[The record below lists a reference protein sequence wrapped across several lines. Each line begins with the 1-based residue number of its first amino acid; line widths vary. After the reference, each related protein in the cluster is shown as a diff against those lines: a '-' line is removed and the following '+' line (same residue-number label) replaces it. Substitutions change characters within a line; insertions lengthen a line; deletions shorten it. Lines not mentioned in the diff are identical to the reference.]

1 MTTLDD
7 VFSEGGLFAQALP
20 GYRPRAQQVEMARA
34 VEQAIRSK
42 KPLIAEAGTGTG
54 KTYAYLVPALLSG
67 GKVIVSTGTKTLQD
81 QLFHRDLP
89 KVRAALK
96 VPVTIALLKG
106 RANYVCRYHLE
117 RAVADGRFGSKEQ
130 VAQLHDIVRFA
141 AVSADGD
148 KSACSKVP
156 ESSPVWQHAVSTRD
170 NCLGTDCPNYQDC
183 FVMQA
188 RRQALDA
195 DVVVVN
201 HHLFFA
207 DVWLKDE
214 GAGELLPRCN
224 TVIFDEAH
232 QLPEV
237 ASLFFGETVA
247 SGALLELARDSRA
260 EALSAAKDF
269 VHLPAAALALDK
281 AVRDLRL
288 VFGQEPLRL
297 PQHALAGRLDFIE
310 ALAELETALDEL
322 ADRLADQSERSE
334 GLDACRRRAQEQ
346 LGVLRRW
353 REGLSAPPVTAPN
366 APAAKPAGTAD
377 LLSAASKPAGSA
389 ANKLAASTAN
399 KLAVDSKDGEGAD
412 KKPQPIDA
420 VYWLEVGPMGFQL
433 NATPLDIARLFARQ
447 MNQERAW
454 IFTSATLAM
463 NGNFKHYAH
472 EMGLWDAEQSAWES
486 PFAYKKQA
494 VLYVPQGL
502 PDPNSRDYTPAVV
515 EAALPLLELSEG
527 RAFLL
532 FTSLRA
538 MREAYDILQARL
550 PAMGLKYPLLLQGE
564 GTRTELL
571 ERFRTLPNAILVAS
585 QTFWE
590 GIDVKGEQLQL
601 VVIDKL
607 PFAPPDDPV
616 LSARVDKIN
625 KAGRNAFIEYQ
636 LPRAAIT
643 LKQGAGRLIRDEQDR
658 GVLMI
663 ADPRLVEKPYG
674 KQIWQALPPMTRTR
688 ELSVV
693 QRFFAHIRNGQTP
706 IPAQEG

>member
-7 VFSEGGLFAQALP
+7 VFREGGLFSQAMP
-20 GYRPRAQQVEMARA
+20 GYRPRRQQVEMAEAVARA
-34 VEQAIRSK
+34 IEAK

-117 RAVADGRFGSKEQ
+117 QALSDGRFARKED
-130 VAQLHDIVRFA
+130 VAQLQQIVRFA
-141 AVSADGD
+141 AVSRDGD
-148 KSACSKVP
+148 KSGCAKVP

-170 NCLGTDCPNYQDC
+170 NCLGADCPNHQDC
-183 FVMQA
+183 FVLQA
-188 RRQALDA
+188 RREALEA

-260 EALSAAKDF
+260 EALSAARDF
-269 VHLPAAALALDK
+269 VHLPAAAQALDK

-288 VFGQEPLRL
+288 VFGQETVRL
-297 PQHALAGRLDFIE
+297 PQHALAERLDFIE
-310 ALAELETALDEL
+310 ALATL
-322 ADRLADQSERSE
+322 ADALGKLADLLADQAERSE

-346 LGVLRRW
+346 LAVLQRW
-353 REGLSAPPVTAPN
+353 QAGFVPVPLKEADAPVQPVAALPSPAAEQGASESA
-366 APAAKPAGTAD
+366 AAKPAN
-377 LLSAASKPAGSA
+377 AGKQA
-389 ANKLAASTAN
+389 LN
-399 KLAVDSKDGEGAD
+399 
-412 KKPQPIDA
+412 QIDA
-420 VYWLEVGPMGFQL
+420 VFWLEVSAHGFSL

-447 MNQERAW
+447 LNQERAW

-463 NGNFKHYAH
+463 NGNFKHYTH
-472 EMGLWDAEQSAWES
+472 EMGLWEAEQAAWES
-486 PFAYKKQA
+486 PFNYKQQA
-494 VLYVPQGL
+494 VFYVPQGL
-502 PDPNSRDYTPAVV
+502 PDPNSRDYTSAVV
-515 EAALPLLELSEG
+515 EAALPLLKLSEG
-527 RAFLL
+527 HAFLL

-538 MREAYDILQARL
+538 MREAHELLKARL
-550 PAMGLKYPLLLQGE
+550 PAMGLDYPLLLQGE

-571 ERFRTLPNAILVAS
+571 DRFRSQPHAILVAS

-590 GIDVKGEQLQL
+590 GIDVKGEQLRL
-601 VVIDKL
+601 VVIYKL

-616 LSARVDKIN
+616 LAARIDKIN
-625 KAGRNAFIEYQ
+625 KAGRNAFMEYQ

-643 LKQGAGRLIRDEQDR
+643 LKQGAGRLIRDEQDH

-663 ADPRLVEKPYG
+663 ADPRLIDKPYG
-674 KQIWQALPPMTRTR
+674 KQIWQALPAMTRTR
-688 ELSVV
+688 ELRVV
-693 QRFFAHIRNGQTP
+693 ERFFAHIKAKAATP
-706 IPAQEG
+706 LA

>member
-1 MTTLDD
+1 VTTLDD
-7 VFSEGGLFAQALP
+7 VFREGGLFSQALP
-20 GYRPRAQQVEMARA
+20 GYRPRQQQVDMAEAVARA
-34 VEQAIRSK
+34 IANK
-42 KPLIAEAGTGTG
+42 TPLIAEAGTGTG

-117 RAVADGRFGSKEQ
+117 QALSDGRFARKED
-130 VAQLHDIVRFA
+130 VAQLHQIVRFA
-141 AVSADGD
+141 ATSRDGD
-148 KSACSKVP
+148 KSGCAAVP

-170 NCLGTDCPNYQDC
+170 NCLGSDCPNHQDC
-183 FVMQA
+183 FVLQA
-188 RRQALDA
+188 RREALDA

-260 EALSAAKDF
+260 EALTAAKDF
-269 VHLPAAALALDK
+269 VHLPAAAQALDK

-288 VFGQEPLRL
+288 VFGQETLRL
-297 PQHALAGRLDFIE
+297 PQHALAERLPFGE
-310 ALAELETALDEL
+310 ALGVLDDKLTEL
-322 ADRLADQSERSE
+322 ADRLADQAERSE

-346 LGVLRRW
+346 LAVLKRW
-353 REGLSAPPVTAPN
+353 RAGLSLPPVSAPNAVAGVSAVESDGAGVQAKPATNDQKGLSAV
-366 APAAKPAGTAD
+366 
-377 LLSAASKPAGSA
+377 
-389 ANKLAASTAN
+389 
-399 KLAVDSKDGEGAD
+399 
-412 KKPQPIDA
+412 DA
-420 VYWLEVGPMGFQL
+420 VFWLEVSPHGFQL

-447 MNQERAW
+447 LNQERAW
-454 IFTSATLAM
+454 VFTSATLAV
-463 NGNFKHYAH
+463 NGNFKHYTH
-472 EMGLWDAEQSAWES
+472 EMGLWEAEQAAWES
-486 PFAYKKQA
+486 PFQYKKQA

-502 PDPNSRDYTPAVV
+502 PDPNSRDYTAAVV
-515 EAALPLLELSEG
+515 EATLPLLKLSEG
-527 RAFLL
+527 HAFLL

-538 MREAYDILQARL
+538 MREAHDLLTARL

-571 ERFRTLPNAILVAS
+571 DRFRAQPNAILVAS

-590 GIDVKGEQLQL
+590 GIDVKGEQLRL

-607 PFAPPDDPV
+607 PFAAPDDPV
-616 LSARVDKIN
+616 LAARIDKIN
-625 KAGRNAFIEYQ
+625 KAGRNAFMEYQ

-643 LKQGAGRLIRDEQDR
+643 LKQGAGRLIRDESDR

-663 ADPRLVEKPYG
+663 ADPRLVDKPYG
-674 KQIWQALPPMTRTR
+674 KQIYEALPRMTRTR
-688 ELSVV
+688 ELGVV
-693 QRFFAHIRNGQTP
+693 ERFFAHIKTP
-706 IPAQEG
+706 AA

>member
-1 MTTLDD
+1 M
-7 VFSEGGLFAQALP
+7 AQAVE
-20 GYRPRAQQVEMARA
+20 RAIKE
-34 VEQAIRSK
+34 K

-89 KVRAALK
+89 KVRAVLK
-96 VPVTIALLKG
+96 VPVTTALLKG
-106 RANYVCRYHLE
+106 RANYVCTYHLQ
-117 RAVADGRFGSKEQ
+117 RALADGRFARKEDVTHLQ
-130 VAQLHDIVRFA
+130 AIARFA
-141 AVSADGD
+141 ATTKDGD
-148 KSACSKVP
+148 KSGCNTVP
-156 ESSPVWQHAVSTRD
+156 ESSPAWQHAISTRD
-170 NCLGTDCPNYQDC
+170 NCLGSDCPNFQDC

-260 EALSAAKDF
+260 EALAAAKDF

-281 AVRDLRL
+281 STRDLRL
-288 VFGQEPLRL
+288 VFGPESNLRA
-297 PQHALAGRLDFIE
+297 PQHQ
-310 ALAELETALDEL
+310 LAENLELHAALFDLEEKLTALVNL
-322 ADRLADQSERSE
+322 LIDQAERSE
-334 GLDACRRRAQEQ
+334 GLENCRRRAAEQ
-346 LGVLRRW
+346 LGVLRNW
-353 REGLSAPPVTAPN
+353 RTASGGSADAPVTIP
-366 APAAKPAGTAD
+366 
-377 LLSAASKPAGSA
+377 PAGSEA
-389 ANKLAASTAN
+389 AKKQAN
-399 KLAVDSKDGEGAD
+399 SL
-412 KKPQPIDA
+412 DA
-420 VYWLEVGPMGFQL
+420 VYWLEVSPHGFQL
-433 NATPLDIARLFARQ
+433 NITPLDIARLFAKQ
-447 MNQERAW
+447 MNEERAW
-454 IFTSATLAM
+454 VFTSATLAM
-463 NGNFKHYAH
+463 NGNFKHYTH
-472 EMGLWDAEQSAWES
+472 EMGLWDAEQAAWES
-486 PFAYKKQA
+486 PFNYKQQA
-494 VLYVPQGL
+494 LLYVPQGL
-502 PDPNSRDYTPAVV
+502 PDPNSRDYTAAVV
-515 EAALPLLELSEG
+515 NAALPLIKLSEG
-527 RAFLL
+527 HAFLL

-538 MREAYDILQARL
+538 MREAYDLLNAQL
-550 PAMGLKYPLLLQGE
+550 PSFGLKYPLLLQGE

-571 ERFRTLPNAILVAS
+571 ERFRTQPNAILVAS

-590 GIDVKGEQLQL
+590 GIDVKGEQLRL

-607 PFAPPDDPV
+607 PFASPDDPV
-616 LSARVDKIN
+616 LAARIDKIN

-643 LKQGAGRLIRDEQDR
+643 LKQGAGRLIRDETDQ

-663 ADPRLVEKPYG
+663 CDPRLVDKPYG
-674 KQIWQALPPMTRTR
+674 KQIWKALPPMLRTR
-688 ELSVV
+688 ELNVV
-693 QRFFAHIRNGQTP
+693 ERFFARMKGQASAP
-706 IPAQEG
+706 VQE

>member
-1 MTTLDD
+1 MSHARILRLSSTPIPPVTTLDD
-7 VFSEGGLFAQALP
+7 VFSEGGLFSQAMP
-20 GYRPRAQQVEMARA
+20 GYRPRQQQIEMAQAVARA
-34 VEQAIRSK
+34 IADR

-106 RANYVCRYHLE
+106 RSNYVCHYHLE
-117 RAVADGRFGSKEQ
+117 RALAEGRFARKEDVVHLQ
-130 VAQLHDIVRFA
+130 EIARFA
-141 AVSADGD
+141 KVSRDGD
-148 KSACSKVP
+148 KSGCAKVP
-156 ESSPVWQHAVSTRD
+156 ESAPVWASAVSTRD
-170 NCLGTDCPNYQDC
+170 NCLGSDCPHHEDC
-183 FVMQA
+183 FVLKA
-188 RRQALDA
+188 RREALDA

-247 SGALLELARDSRA
+247 SGILLELARDSRA
-260 EALSAAKDF
+260 EALAAAKDF

-288 VFGQEPLRL
+288 VFGQDTPRL
-297 PQHALAGRLDFIE
+297 PQHAMAENLEFQD
-310 ALAELETALDEL
+310 ALAHLEATLSDL
-322 ADRLADQSERSE
+322 ADRLADQAERSE

-346 LGVLRRW
+346 LVVLRRW
-353 REGLSAPPVTAPN
+353 RAGLIPASAAEQ
-366 APAAKPAGTAD
+366 APAAKEAEG
-377 LLSAASKPAGSA
+377 
-389 ANKLAASTAN
+389 
-399 KLAVDSKDGEGAD
+399 DSKG
-412 KKPQPIDA
+412 QPPES
-420 VYWLEVGPMGFQL
+420 VFWLEVSAQGFQL
-433 NATPLDIARLFARQ
+433 NATPLDVARLFARQ
-447 MNQERAW
+447 LNQERAW

-472 EMGLWDAEQSAWES
+472 EMGLWDAEQAAWES
-486 PFAYKKQA
+486 PFAYKEQA

-502 PDPNSRDYTPAVV
+502 PDPNSRDYTAAVV
-515 EAALPLLELSEG
+515 EATLPLLKASQG

-538 MREAYDILQARL
+538 MREAYDLIQARL

-571 ERFRTLPNAILVAS
+571 DRFRSQAHAILIAS

-616 LSARVDKIN
+616 LAARVDRIN
-625 KAGRNAFIEYQ
+625 RAGRNAFFEYQ

-674 KQIWQALPPMTRTR
+674 KQIWQALPRMTRTR

-693 QRFFAHIRNGQTP
+693 QRFFTYIGSDKPVDVDQ
-706 IPAQEG
+706 PA

>member
-1 MTTLDD
+1 VTTLDD
-7 VFSEGGLFAQALP
+7 VFNESGLFAQAIP
-20 GYRPRAQQVEMARA
+20 GYRPRAQQIEMARA
-34 VEQAIRSK
+34 VERAIETK
-42 KPLIAEAGTGTG
+42 TPLIVEAGTGTG

-89 KVRAALK
+89 RVRAALK
-96 VPVTIALLKG
+96 APVTIALLKG
-106 RANYVCRYHLE
+106 RANYVCQYHLE
-117 RAVADGRFGSKEQ
+117 RSLAEGRFARKED
-130 VAQLHDIVRFA
+130 VAQLHEIARFA
-141 AVSADGD
+141 KTTRDGD
-148 KSACSKVP
+148 KSGCSKVP
-156 ESSPVWQHAVSTRD
+156 ESSPVWASAVSTRD
-170 NCLGTDCPNYQDC
+170 NCLGSDCPNNQEC
-183 FVMQA
+183 FVMKA
-188 RRQALDA
+188 RREALDA

-260 EALSAAKDF
+260 EALAAAKDF

-288 VFGQEPLRL
+288 VFGQETPRL
-297 PQHALAGRLDFIE
+297 PQHALAERIDFLD
-310 ALAELETALDEL
+310 ALGNLDDTLSEL

-346 LGVLRRW
+346 SAVLRRW
-353 REGLSAPPVTAPN
+353 RAGLIP
-366 APAAKPAGTAD
+366 APAATNPATEAKE
-377 LLSAASKPAGSA
+377 AK
-389 ANKLAASTAN
+389 
-399 KLAVDSKDGEGAD
+399 DSKDASPVE
-412 KKPQPIDA
+412 A
-420 VYWLEVGPMGFQL
+420 VFWLEVGPHGFQL

-447 MNQERAW
+447 LNQERSW

-472 EMGLWDAEQSAWES
+472 EMGLWDAEHAAWES
-486 PFAYKKQA
+486 PFAYKEQA
-494 VLYVPQGL
+494 LLYVPQGL
-502 PDPNSRDYTPAVV
+502 PEPNSREYTTAVV
-515 EAALPLLELSEG
+515 EAALPLIKLSQG

-538 MREAYDILQARL
+538 MREAYDLLNARM
-550 PAMGLKYPLLLQGE
+550 PAMGMKYPLLLQGE

-571 ERFRTLPNAILVAS
+571 DRFRTEANAILVAS

-616 LSARVDKIN
+616 LAARVDKIN
-625 KAGRNAFIEYQ
+625 RAGRNAFMEYQ

-643 LKQGAGRLIRDEQDR
+643 LKQGAGRLIRDEQDF

-674 KQIWQALPPMTRTR
+674 KQIWKALPPMLRTR
-688 ELSVV
+688 ELNVV
-693 QRFFAHIRNGQTP
+693 ERFFAHIGRVAENTEAASTQSADNSLG
-706 IPAQEG
+706 

>member
-1 MTTLDD
+1 MITLAD
-7 VFSEGGLFAQALP
+7 VFSEGGLFAQAMP
-20 GYRPRAQQVEMARA
+20 GYRPRAQQVEMAEA
-34 VEQAIRSK
+34 VQRAIRDK

-96 VPVTIALLKG
+96 VPVTTALLKG

-117 RAVADGRFGSKEQ
+117 RAMHEGRFARKEE
-130 VAQLHDIVRFA
+130 VAQLHAIVRFA
-141 AVSADGD
+141 ATSPDGD
-148 KSACSKVP
+148 KSGCSAVP
-156 ESSPVWQHAVSTRD
+156 ESSPVWQQAVSTRE
-170 NCLGTDCPNYQDC
+170 NCLGSDCPNYQDC
-183 FVMQA
+183 FVLQA

-237 ASLFFGETVA
+237 ASLFFGETVS

-260 EALSAAKDF
+260 EALAAAKDF

-288 VFGQEPLRL
+288 VFGQDTLRA
-297 PQHALAGRLDFIE
+297 PQHALAENLEFHAALAVLDE
-310 ALAELETALDEL
+310 ALGALSE
-322 ADRLADQSERSE
+322 RLADQAERSE
-334 GLDACRRRAQEQ
+334 GLENCRRRAAEQ
-346 LGVLRRW
+346 LSTLRLWISGAARG
-353 REGLSAPPVTAPN
+353 EQAANPMAEVASGE
-366 APAAKPAGTAD
+366 AAKP
-377 LLSAASKPAGSA
+377 
-389 ANKLAASTAN
+389 
-399 KLAVDSKDGEGAD
+399 VRSKDPFD
-412 KKPQPIDA
+412 DA
-420 VYWLEVGPMGFQL
+420 VFWLEVGAHGFQL

-447 MNQERAW
+447 MSGERAW
-454 IFTSATLAM
+454 VFTSATLAM
-463 NGNFKHYAH
+463 NGNFNHYAH
-472 EMGLWDAEQSAWES
+472 EMGLWDAEQAAWES
-486 PFAYKKQA
+486 PFAYKQQA

-502 PDPNSRDYTPAVV
+502 PDPNSRDYTAQVV
-515 EAALPLLELSEG
+515 EKALPLLKLSQG

-538 MREAYDILQARL
+538 MREAYDLLQARL
-550 PAMGLKYPLLLQGE
+550 PAMGLSYPLLLQGE

-571 ERFRTLPNAILVAS
+571 ERFRTLPNAVLVAS

-607 PFAPPDDPV
+607 PFAAPDDPV
-616 LSARVDKIN
+616 LAARIEKIN
-625 KAGRNAFIEYQ
+625 KAGRNAFMEYQ

-643 LKQGAGRLIRDEQDR
+643 LKQGAGRLIRDEGDR

-674 KQIWQALPPMTRTR
+674 KRIWQALPPMRRTR
-688 ELSVV
+688 ELAVV
-693 QRFFAHIRNGQTP
+693 EQFFRTAEHGQTP
-706 IPAQEG
+706 NTPQTPPAD